1 MAVSHISKQ
10 FLKRFSRHFK
20 TFNNGKYISGIVRTY
35 CTRTDNSFDLIVV
48 GGGSGGLA
56 CAKEAA
62 TFGKKVAVLD
72 FVSPSTQG
80 VKWGLGGTCV
90 NVGCIPKK
98 LMHQAALLGQ
108 AIKDAKS
115 FGWNIPETSFSWETM
130 AANVQSHVK
139 SLNWGHRV
147 QLKDQDVAYF
157 NAKGSFVDNKT
168 LEAVNAKGQKKIL
181 KGDHFVIAVGGRPT
195 IPNIPGAL
203 DYSITSD
210 DLFWLKESP
219 GKTLVVGASY
229 VALECA
235 GFLAGVG
242 LDVTVMVRS
251 IPLRGFDQE
260 MAKLVCTH
268 MEKHGVKFLHKCL
281 PQQLDKITNGQIRVK
296 YTSGNGEKMEDYFNT
311 VLMATG
317 RWPETKALNLHNTS
331 VEIDSSTGKIIG
343 GFNNDLEKTSAD
355 NIYAIG
361 DILLNRPELTPVA
374 IRAGKLLARRLFGG
388 STLQMDYTSIGTTV
402 FTPLEY
408 SCVGISEEEAIHKFG
423 EDSIEVYHAFYK
435 PLEYTVPQ
443 RDASQCFI
451 KFICM
456 REGAGKFVGLHYLGP
471 NAGEIMQGF
480 VTAFRAGASMM
491 TVMNTVGIHPTC
503 AEEIVKLN
511 ITKRS
516 GKDPQV
522 TGC

>member
-62 TFGKKVAVLD
+62 AFGKKVAVLD

-181 KGDHFVIAVGGRPT
+181 KGDQFVIAVGGRPT

-219 GKTLVVGASY
+219 GKTKWQSL
-229 VALECA
+229 CA
-235 GFLAGVG
+235 P
-242 LDVTVMVRS
+242 TW
-251 IPLRGFDQE
+251 
-260 MAKLVCTH
+260 K
-268 MEKHGVKFLHKCL
+268 
-281 PQQLDKITNGQIRVK
+281 
-296 YTSGNGEKMEDYFNT
+296 NT
-311 VLMATG
+311 V
-317 RWPETKALNLHNTS
+317 
-331 VEIDSSTGKIIG
+331 SS
-343 GFNNDLEKTSAD
+343 FCTSA
-355 NIYAIG
+355 
-361 DILLNRPELTPVA
+361 
-374 IRAGKLLARRLFGG
+374 
-388 STLQMDYTSIGTTV
+388 
-402 FTPLEY
+402 
-408 SCVGISEEEAIHKFG
+408 
-423 EDSIEVYHAFYK
+423 YH
-435 PLEYTVPQ
+435 
-443 RDASQCFI
+443 
-451 KFICM
+451 
-456 REGAGKFVGLHYLGP
+456 
-471 NAGEIMQGF
+471 N
-480 VTAFRAGASMM
+480 
-491 TVMNTVGIHPTC
+491 NW
-503 AEEIVKLN
+503 
-511 ITKRS
+511 TK
-516 GKDPQV
+516 
-522 TGC
+522 